1 VTDAPDAPDASPEA
15 PEPSDARPV
24 VVLVG
29 PPGAGKSTVATRL
42 GQVLDLPVRETD
54 ADVEASA
61 GMSVP
66 DIFVERGEQAFR
78 TLERSA
84 AVAGLS
90 DHRGILVLGGGAV
103 MDPLTEAALAG
114 HTVVFL
120 DVNITDAARRVGFN
134 RDRPPGLGSPR
145 AQWLKLMERRR
156 PVYARVATLTVP
168 TDGLTPEQVAENV
181 VDALRLQ
188 GRSQWTG
195 GPR

>member
-1 VTDAPDAPDASPEA
+1 VTEAPDEPVVPDAPSAPDA
-15 PEPSDARPV
+15 RPA

-29 PPGAGKSTVATRL
+29 PPGAGKSTVAARL
-42 GQVLDLPVRETD
+42 GRVLDLPVRETD
-54 ADVEASA
+54 ADVEDSA

-66 DIFVERGEQAFR
+66 DFFVDQGEQAFR
-78 TLERSA
+78 ELERAA

-120 DVNITDAARRVGFN
+120 DVNITDAAKRVGFN
-134 RDRPPGLGSPR
+134 RDRPVGLGNPR

-156 PVYARVATLTVP
+156 PVYDRVATVTVP

-188 GRSQWTG
+188 GTG
-195 GPR
+195 GNR